1 MLDAYNLNKEES
13 DLREARQM
21 SEPIVIQRLFILK
34 DTIEK
39 EYMENSTTEKSE
51 TEDNSKSEE
60 VFF

>member
-21 SEPIVIQRLFILK
+21 SQPIVIQRLFILK

-39 EYMENSTTEKSE
+39 EYMGKNTSQKSE
-51 TEDNSKSEE
+51 TEDDTESE
-60 VFF
+60 VF

>member
-21 SEPIVIQRLFILK
+21 TDPIVIQRLFILK

-39 EYMENSTTEKSE
+39 EYMENNTVPKSE
-51 TEDNSKSEE
+51 TEDDSQSE
-60 VFF
+60 VF

>member
-21 SEPIVIQRLFILK
+21 TDPIVIQRLFILK

-39 EYMENSTTEKSE
+39 EYMENNKVPKSE
-51 TEDNSKSEE
+51 TEDDSQSE
-60 VFF
+60 VF

>member
-21 SEPIVIQRLFILK
+21 SQPIVIQRLFILK

-39 EYMENSTTEKSE
+39 EYMEKNTSQKSE
-51 TEDNSKSEE
+51 TEDDTESE
-60 VFF
+60 VF

>member
-21 SEPIVIQRLFILK
+21 TDPIVIQRLFILK

-39 EYMENSTTEKSE
+39 EYMENNTVPKSE
-51 TEDNSKSEE
+51 TEDDSLSE
-60 VFF
+60 VF